1 MRLGESRFVKH
12 IDFRLVI
19 ATLALI
25 GVGLVL
31 LASAPNGRPLLT
43 KQLFVAIIGFG
54 AMLVAIYVD
63 YEFIANAYEV
73 IYALNIMALILTLL
87 IAAQTRGARSW
98 IGLGPFTLQASEF
111 SKLALVATL
120 AVFMSE
126 RGGRPQ
132 DPLFLVMSFVQVV
145 ALPVLLILLQRDTG
159 TALVLVAIWAG
170 IMLAAGSRLDH
181 MGLAMLGVFVA
192 FGLLWKWGRL
202 PAEHV
207 ARIRY
212 WLHPG
217 LDPTDEGY
225 HYIVTPATIGSGGV
239 WGTGYGMGPMTQN
252 VRVPEQQTDMIFS
265 VLGEE
270 WGLVGCTVVLALFL
284 FLIWRGLATIEE
296 AKDPLG
302 RYLAAGVVAMLLC
315 HVFVN
320 IGMQTGLMPI
330 TGIPLPLMSQGGS
343 SLISCMIGIGLL
355 VNVHM
360 RRRKITF

>member
-1 MRLGESRFVKH
+1 
-12 IDFRLVI
+12 
-19 ATLALI
+19 
-25 GVGLVL
+25 
-31 LASAPNGRPLLT
+31 
-43 KQLFVAIIGFG
+43 
-54 AMLVAIYVD
+54 
-63 YEFIANAYEV
+63 
-73 IYALNIMALILTLL
+73 
-87 IAAQTRGARSW
+87 
-98 IGLGPFTLQASEF
+98 
-111 SKLALVATL
+111 
-120 AVFMSE
+120 
-126 RGGRPQ
+126 
-132 DPLFLVMSFVQVV
+132 
-145 ALPVLLILLQRDTG
+145 
-159 TALVLVAIWAG
+159 
-170 IMLAAGSRLDH
+170 
-181 MGLAMLGVFVA
+181 
-192 FGLLWKWGRL
+192 
-202 PAEHV
+202 
-207 ARIRY
+207 
-212 WLHPG
+212 
-217 LDPTDEGY
+217 
-225 HYIVTPATIGSGGV
+225 
-239 WGTGYGMGPMTQN
+239 MGPMTQN